1 MMLQGKVAIVTGGG
15 RDIGKAVSKKLAQ
28 EGAKV
33 VINYSKNKERA
44 SETLAEIR
52 EIGGDAI
59 LVQGDV
65 TKQADVDKVISET
78 IKTYG
83 NEIHILVNVAGGL
96 VARKTLEEMDEEFFT
111 NLLRLNLVSAFLV
124 TKAVVPYMKAG
135 ASIIN
140 FASQAGRDGGG
151 AGSMAYATAKGSLMT
166 FTRCLAKEL
175 GPRNIRVN
183 AVCPGMIATTFH
195 DTFTKEEVRKN
206 VASITPLRREGLAC
220 EVANV
225 VACLASH
232 ETSFV
237 TGANIDINGGL
248 VFS

>member
-1 MMLQGKVAIVTGGG
+1 MSLQGKVAIVTGGG
-15 RDIGKAVSKKLAQ
+15 RDIGKAVSKKLAA

-33 VINYSKNKERA
+33 VINYSKNEDKA
-44 SETLAEIR
+44 KETLNEIKAA
-52 EIGGDAI
+52 GGEAI

-78 IKTYG
+78 IQAYG
-83 NEIHILVNVAGGL
+83 DEIHILVNVAGGL
-96 VARKTLEEMDEEFFT
+96 VARKTLQEMDVDFFDYV
-111 NLLRLNLVSAFLV
+111 LRLNLTSTFMV
-124 TKAVVPYMKAG
+124 TKAVVPYMKQG

-151 AGSMAYATAKGSLMT
+151 AGSTAYATSKGGIMT
-166 FTRCLAKEL
+166 FTRSLAKEL
-175 GPRNIRVN
+175 GPKNIRVN
-183 AVCPGMIATTFH
+183 SVCPGMIATTFH
-195 DTFTKEEVRKN
+195 DTFTKNEVRTN
-206 VASITPLRREGLAC
+206 VAAATPLRREGQAC

-225 VACLASH
+225 VACLASS

-248 VFS
+248 AFS